1 MPEPSPIPNARRK
14 VSCQPYHDTLRRLIS
29 KRVAQGGRILGAA
42 ILRRLL
48 ARRQGLK
55 PANRALEECS
65 RGVIVAVR
73 AELQCDRVHDGAGS
87 LVRCLERARLLDNG
101 VELSDATQRR

>member
-1 MPEPSPIPNARRK
+1 M
-14 VSCQPYHDTLRRLIS
+14 
-29 KRVAQGGRILGAA
+29 
-42 ILRRLL
+42 L

-101 VELSDATQRR
+101 VELSDATQRRQGFPHVPQRTGPVRIQPPGPLGRLQLTRMVADSMIGVGQEAPVG